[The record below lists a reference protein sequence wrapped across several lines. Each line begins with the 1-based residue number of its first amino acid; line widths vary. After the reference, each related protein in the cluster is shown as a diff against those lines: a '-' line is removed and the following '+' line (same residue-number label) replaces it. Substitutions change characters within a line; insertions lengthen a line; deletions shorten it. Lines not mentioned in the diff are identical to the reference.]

1 MLAVAA
7 CQRHKG
13 GSNCLHSAINRCMRC
28 RVPGHKLCLLFIR
41 LSCCL
46 QVNWDKGRALLHLLE
61 VLGLQEQADV
71 LPIYIGDDK
80 TDEDAFKAIQGPNSG
95 VGILV
100 STKAKPTAAAYTVR
114 DPDEVAAFLKMLVQ
128 FGTSCA
134 NGWWNHKD
142 ACNGW
147 TPAHLRH
154 SISAPA
160 GLVAL
165 GGRSNSSSQPNT
177 PHSAAVAAETQL
189 RAAVAAAVI
198 RPAAEEHHR
207 MSVDAAA
214 DADAAVAADAA
225 VSGAAKKQS
234 LPALTPAAGTPEVQS
249 H

>member
-1 MLAVAA
+1 MVCCAA
-7 CQRHKG
+7 A
-13 GSNCLHSAINRCMRC
+13 S
-28 RVPGHKLCLLFIR
+28 FI
-41 LSCCL
+41 CL

-100 STKAKPTAAAYTVR
+100 STKAKPTAAAFTVR

-147 TPAHLRH
+147 MPAHLRH

-165 GGRSNSSSQPNT
+165 GGRSNSSSQPST
-177 PHSAAVAAETQL
+177 PHSAAVAAETQV
-189 RAAVAAAVI
+189 RTAVAAAVI

-207 MSVDAAA
+207 MSCDAAA
-214 DADAAVAADAA
+214 DADAAAAADAA
-225 VSGAAKKQS
+225 VSGADAMAKKQS
-234 LPALTPAAGTPEVQS
+234 LPPLAPTAGTPEVQS

>member
-1 MLAVAA
+1 MLCCGLV
-7 CQRHKG
+7 C
-13 GSNCLHSAINRCMRC
+13 C
-28 RVPGHKLCLLFIR
+28 P
-41 LSCCL
+41 CL

-100 STKAKPTAAAYTVR
+100 STKAKPTAAAFTVR

-147 TPAHLRH
+147 MPAHLRH

-165 GGRSNSSSQPNT
+165 GGRSNSSSSQPST
-177 PHSAAVAAETQL
+177 PHSAAAAAETQV

-214 DADAAVAADAA
+214 DADAAAAADAA
-225 VSGAAKKQS
+225 VSGADAMAKKQS
-234 LPALTPAAGTPEVQS
+234 LPPLAPTAGTPEVQS